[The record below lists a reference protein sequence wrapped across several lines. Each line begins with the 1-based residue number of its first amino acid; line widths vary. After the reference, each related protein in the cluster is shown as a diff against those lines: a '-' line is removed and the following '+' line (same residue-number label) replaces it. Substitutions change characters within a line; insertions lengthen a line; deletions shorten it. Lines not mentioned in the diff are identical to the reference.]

1 MNDMDLAAPRFE
13 PPFPGVVCPVIL
25 PEDHHGFRHVV
36 AYHVG
41 MGANEPGPI
50 IDMCARAK
58 ADEAPPDAVYLTRV
72 VPEQAAR
79 GVRPRWVTIGELSR
93 PNYIEMIGR
102 YVDAM
107 VHFEAALER
116 HQQERAREEEE
127 GELFSY
133 TLTFPSTTTV
143 TVRARSL
150 SHAHVQLAPVNG
162 QLHHD
167 VSAVQ
172 PAFHGSMRL
181 QLDRQNGELLATDD
195 PAQQAPPAPS
205 RLPLS
210 A

>member
-1 MNDMDLAAPRFE
+1 MNAKDLAAPRFE

-25 PEDHHGFRHVV
+25 PEEHHGFRYVA

-41 MGANEPGPI
+41 MGATEPGPI
-50 IDMCARAK
+50 VDMCAKAK
-58 ADEAPPDAVYLTRV
+58 ADGAPLDAVYLTRV
-72 VPEQAAR
+72 SPEQAQQ
-79 GVRPRWVTIGELSR
+79 GVRPRWVTVDELSR
-93 PNYIEMIGR
+93 PASIEMIR
-102 YVDAM
+102 LYVDAM
-107 VHFEAALER
+107 THFEEALEKYQR
-116 HQQERAREEEE
+116 ERAREEGE

-133 TLTFPSTTTV
+133 TMTFPSTTTV
-143 TVRARSL
+143 TVQARSL

-162 QLHHD
+162 QLHHE

-172 PAFHGSMRL
+172 PAFHGSMRV
-181 QLDRQNGELLATDD
+181 QLDRQKGELIATDD